1 VRVGAEVDARRQIDQ
16 ARYGQQLVL
25 EIDQIEANPNNPRRS
40 FSEEALKQLAESM
53 KRDGQIQPVVVRK
66 VGSVWQLIAGE
77 RRWRAAKLAGIPT
90 VSAVQREATDETA
103 FRLALVENIHRED
116 LSHQEK
122 VEALDMLGE
131 MVDGHGLRRTA
142 HELNMSPGWLSR
154 RLSMRHDPVVS
165 PALEEGRISFAQ
177 VNELLA
183 APAVARRTLLDRVMR
198 SRGRVPSGKV
208 RDWVN
213 DVRQQ
218 ASRGQQRIVAEIAS
232 AVMDTT
238 VSTQTPAVPVVAT
251 GQSAQTSFLQILD
264 LARTL
269 GVATKAEEIAAVGEL
284 VDYLGQLWEKLSA
297 EPRPAPVPLPRRL
310 RPSTAA
316 SHAAST
322 GRKRGTPI
330 IRA

>member
-25 EIDQIEANPNNPRRS
+25 EIEQIEANPKNPRRS

-77 RRWRAAKLAGIPT
+77 RRWRAARLAGIPT

-142 HELNMSPGWLSR
+142 LELNMSPGWLSR
-154 RLSMRHDPVVS
+154 RLSMRQDPVVF

-177 VNELLA
+177 ANELLA
-183 APAVARRTLLDRVMR
+183 APAVARRTLLDRVLR
-198 SRGRVPSGKV
+198 SRGRVSSAKV

-218 ASRGQQRIVAEIAS
+218 ASRGQQRMVAEIAS
-232 AVMDTT
+232 ADLDTT
-238 VSTQTPAVPVVAT
+238 ASMPTPGPVVIVT
-251 GQSAQTSFLQILD
+251 GQAAQPSFLQVLD

-269 GVATKAEEIAAVGEL
+269 GVPTKAEEIAAVGEL
-284 VDYLGQLWEKLSA
+284 VAYLGQLWEQLSA
-297 EPRPAPVPLPRRL
+297 EPRPASAPLPRRR
-310 RPSTAA
+310 RPSATS
-316 SHAAST
+316 SHAASA
-322 GRKRGTPI
+322 GRKRRSPI
-330 IRA
+330 LRA

>member
-142 HELNMSPGWLSR
+142 LELNMSPGWLSR
-154 RLSMRHDPVVS
+154 RLSMRQDPVVF

-177 VNELLA
+177 ANELLA
-183 APAVARRTLLDRVMR
+183 APAVARRTLLDRVLR
-198 SRGRVPSGKV
+198 SRGRVPSAKV

-232 AVMDTT
+232 ADMDTT
-238 VSTQTPAVPVVAT
+238 VSTPTPAVPVVAT

-269 GVATKAEEIAAVGEL
+269 GVPTKAEEIAAVGEL
-284 VDYLGQLWEKLSA
+284 VAYLGQLWEQLSA
-297 EPRPAPVPLPRRL
+297 EYRPAPVPLPRRR

>member
-25 EIDQIEANPNNPRRS
+25 EIEQIEANPKNPRRS

-77 RRWRAAKLAGIPT
+77 RRWRAARLAGIPT

-142 HELNMSPGWLSR
+142 LELNMSPGWLSR
-154 RLSMRHDPVVS
+154 RLSMRQDPVVF

-177 VNELLA
+177 ANELLA
-183 APAVARRTLLDRVMR
+183 APAVARRTLLDRVLR
-198 SRGRVPSGKV
+198 SRGRVPSAKV

-213 DVRQQ
+213 DVRQK
-218 ASRGQQRIVAEIAS
+218 ASRGQQRMVAEIAS
-232 AVMDTT
+232 AEMDTT
-238 VSTQTPAVPVVAT
+238 VSTPTPAAPVIAT
-251 GQSAQTSFLQILD
+251 GQSAQTSFQQLLD

-269 GVATKAEEIAAVGEL
+269 GVPTKAEEIAAVGEL
-284 VDYLGQLWEKLSA
+284 VAYLGRLWEQVRA
-297 EPRPAPVPLPRRL
+297 EPHPSPAPLPRR
-310 RPSTAA
+310 RRSSTAA
-316 SHAAST
+316 SHVSSP
-322 GRKRGTPI
+322 GRKRGIPI

>member
-16 ARYGQQLVL
+16 AKFGQQLVL
-25 EIDQIEANPNNPRRS
+25 EIEQIGANPKNPRRS

-77 RRWRAAKLAGIPT
+77 RRWRAARLAGIPT

-142 HELNMSPGWLSR
+142 LELNMSPGWLSR
-154 RLSMRHDPVVS
+154 RLSMRQDPVVF

-177 VNELLA
+177 ANELLA
-183 APAVARRTLLDRVMR
+183 APAVARRTLLDRVLR
-198 SRGRVPSGKV
+198 SRGRVPSAKV

-218 ASRGQQRIVAEIAS
+218 ASRGQQRMVAEIAS
-232 AVMDTT
+232 VEMDTT
-238 VSTQTPAVPVVAT
+238 VSTLTPAAPVIAT
-251 GQSAQTSFLQILD
+251 GQLAQTSFQQLLASSSPGNENFVRTWAAFRFTWLAIL
-264 LARTL
+264 
-269 GVATKAEEIAAVGEL
+269 
-284 VDYLGQLWEKLSA
+284 LS
-297 EPRPAPVPLPRRL
+297 L
-310 RPSTAA
+310 
-316 SHAAST
+316 
-322 GRKRGTPI
+322 
-330 IRA
+330 